1 MTKSRADRLSR
12 LPANLAP
19 RGLSREE
26 AATYIGISPGKFDKM
41 VDDGLMPKPKPIGG
55 RRVWDLRKLDSYF
68 DALPD
73 TDGDRDSL
81 GDIWDRAAV

>member
-1 MTKSRADRLSR
+1 MTRSRADRHAS
-12 LPANLAP
+12 LPPNLAP

-26 AATYIGISPGKFDKM
+26 AATYIGVSPGKFDEM
-41 VDDGLMPKPKPIGG
+41 VDDGRMPKPKPIDG

-73 TDGDRDSL
+73 IDGR
-81 GDIWDRAAV
+81 GDEANRWRNVAV